1 MTSIFDK
8 AKAKRLKQTSSV
20 SQQATEA
27 SEKLANQY
35 QCVTQHCLE
44 QPSSQQTREKLE
56 QWHKAHQKHANH
68 HIMSPPHEN

>member
-1 MTSIFDK
+1 MTSVFDK

-35 QCVTQHCLE
+35 QSVTQYCLE